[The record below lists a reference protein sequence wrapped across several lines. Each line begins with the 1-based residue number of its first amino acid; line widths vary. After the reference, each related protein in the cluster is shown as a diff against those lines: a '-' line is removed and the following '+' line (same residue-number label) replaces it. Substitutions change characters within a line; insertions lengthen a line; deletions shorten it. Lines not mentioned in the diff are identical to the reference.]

1 MGEQELIIIIITV
14 VGSLITFYWK
24 MKKDIIKQEKEKETP
39 IIELNQ
45 NIVRLNDKL
54 SFINEIIDTL
64 KDRVSNHGREID
76 DIRIQNQSHEERIKS
91 LEQELNK

>member
-14 VGSLITFYWK
+14 VGSLVTFYWK
-24 MKKDIIKQEKEKETP
+24 MKKDIIQQEKEKEAP

-45 NIVRLNDKL
+45 NIIRLNDKL

-76 DIRIQNQSHEERIKS
+76 DIRIKNQSHEERIKI